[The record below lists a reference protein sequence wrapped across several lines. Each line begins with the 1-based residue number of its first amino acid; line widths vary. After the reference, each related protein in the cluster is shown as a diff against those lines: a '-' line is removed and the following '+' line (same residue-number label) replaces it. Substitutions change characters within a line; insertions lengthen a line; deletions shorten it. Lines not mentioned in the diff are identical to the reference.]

1 MLLDLPHLLAK
12 VELRVSS
19 MREFSIRFHEDAI
32 GSPHGFALLEALPIP
47 EFPAFPSRPSREPE
61 PLEPLGLCD
70 DREFEK
76 LVDKSHRDRLER
88 CQNAQERGNA
98 LKNRRHRGRARR
110 AAVDQA
116 RKAVSGTTR
125 WHCSLPL
132 ARAAGCFGSRP
143 RCAETL
149 TQ

>member
-1 MLLDLPHLLAK
+1 
-12 VELRVSS
+12 

-76 LVDKSHRDRLER
+76 SLLTKAIGTGWS
-88 CQNAQERGNA
+88 AA
-98 LKNRRHRGRARR
+98 KMRRSVA
-110 AAVDQA
+110 
-116 RKAVSGTTR
+116 
-125 WHCSLPL
+125 
-132 ARAAGCFGSRP
+132 
-143 RCAETL
+143 TL
-149 TQ
+149 